1 MHAYILCIY
10 IYIYIYIDIDIDI
23 DTDIYIHIHMHTY
36 IHTYI
41 HTPARTH
48 THTHTDTLRRRR
60 APTGAVKSNEGLAK
74 QFAFKLWTCPITN
87 LWNNLSCQR
96 PGHVQLARTH
106 GFDSI

>member
-48 THTHTDTLRRRR
+48 THTDTMRRRR